1 MVYDLSAKM
10 QSVPVTI
17 DGGRLQFKLPFDPPA
32 AVFEGDKMTATAEGR
47 FVDVW
52 DKVD

>member
-1 MVYDLSAKM
+1 V
-10 QSVPVTI
+10 
-17 DGGRLQFKLPFDPPA
+17 
-32 AVFEGDKMTATAEGR
+32 VFEGDKMTATAAGR